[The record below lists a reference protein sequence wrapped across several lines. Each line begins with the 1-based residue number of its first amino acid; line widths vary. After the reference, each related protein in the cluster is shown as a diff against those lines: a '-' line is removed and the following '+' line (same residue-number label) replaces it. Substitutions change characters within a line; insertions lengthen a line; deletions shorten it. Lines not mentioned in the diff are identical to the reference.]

1 MKYFEISRG
10 LFAPSSAPA
19 APPAPPAELPENRT
33 FTEQPMRLQPFATG
47 RSKLFLAAT
56 AVAVLAACGGGGTSV
71 SPTLPQLAAA
81 QPGTLSN
88 CTSLTGFTFANTT
101 ITSASLMAAD
111 AVTSTADG
119 VTLKLPAHCVVVGK
133 MNPRTGIDGKSY
145 AINFE
150 MRLPASWSGRF
161 FHQVNGGNDGF
172 ITTDSTRAFG
182 RKLGGSPT
190 SNGLIEGFAVL
201 TSDAGHAPDTASHP
215 NDPATGLGISGQ
227 TFGLD
232 PQARKDYGYAA
243 VGSLT
248 PMAKSLITAAYGR
261 GPDRSYMVG
270 ASNGGRHAMVAAA
283 RFAADYDGILAGSPG
298 FNLPKSRIAEEWE
311 NQILMGAAQSVDPV
325 TNRPAIWS
333 ALSLADITYVSNRVL
348 AKCDALDGAVD
359 GMGQDVQG
367 CQTAF
372 SFASDVATCAAG
384 QAPDGTCL
392 SPVQKTAL
400 AKIFA
405 GPKNSAGKALY
416 SDWPWTNGIYGA
428 SWRGYMTGTTNGAGT
443 GTSKYGSNIGFA
455 SAAAL
460 IFSTPPAD
468 PAVMTGLGAT
478 MIDWTL
484 AYDFDKAESLIN
496 GTTPVFT
503 ESSMSF
509 MTPPNPTDLGTL
521 RDRGAKMIVFHGT
534 ADPVFSY
541 NDTIAWYK
549 GLAAANNGDAS
560 NFARVFNIAGMNHT
574 AGGPSTDQFD
584 FLTALVAWVEKGQA
598 PDSVIGTTRTATQ
611 NPDMTASGIPAGR
624 TRPLCPYPKFAK
636 YKGTGSL
643 DDAANFACQ

>member
-1 MKYFEISRG
+1 MTRHA
-10 LFAPSSAPA
+10 LTFAPSKPIPA
-19 APPAPPAELPENRT
+19 RAAIPAICV
-33 FTEQPMRLQPFATG
+33 
-47 RSKLFLAAT
+47 AA
-56 AVAVLAACGGGGTSV
+56 LLSACGGSDDSV
-71 SPTLPQLAAA
+71 TTLPQLAAA
-81 QPGTLSN
+81 QPGTLAN
-88 CTSLTGFTFANTT
+88 CTSLTGFVFGNTT
-101 ITSASLMAAD
+101 IVSATQVAAG

-119 VTLKLPAHCVVVGK
+119 VPLALPAHCVVVGK
-133 MNPRTGIDGKSY
+133 MNPRTGIDGKPY

-150 MRLPASWSGRF
+150 MRLPTAWNGRF

-172 ITTDSTRAFG
+172 ITTDTTRAFG

-201 TSDAGHAPDTASHP
+201 TSDAGHAPDSASHP
-215 NDPATGLGISGQ
+215 NDPATGLGIAGQ
-227 TFGLD
+227 VFGLD

-248 PMAKSLITAAYGR
+248 PMAKSLIAAAYGR

-283 RFAADYDGILAGSPG
+283 RYAADYDGILAGSPG
-298 FNLPKSRIAEEWE
+298 FNLPKSRIAEEWT
-311 NQILMGAAQSVDPV
+311 NQILMAAATAIDPV

-359 GMGQDVQG
+359 GMVQDVQG
-367 CQTAF
+367 CQSAF
-372 SFASDVATCAAG
+372 SLDNDVVTCAAG
-384 QAPDGTCL
+384 QLPDGTCL
-392 SPVQKTAL
+392 SAVQKTAL
-400 AKIFA
+400 AKMFA

-428 SWRGYMTGTTNGAGT
+428 NWRGYMTGTTNGAGT
-443 GTSKYGSNIGFA
+443 GTSKYSNNVGFV
-455 SAAAL
+455 SAAAF

-468 PAVMTGLGAT
+468 PTVMTGLGAT

-484 AYDFDKAESLIN
+484 AYDFDKAEALIN

-509 MTPPNPTDLGTL
+509 MTPPAPTNLSTL
-521 RDRGAKMIVFHGT
+521 RDRGAKLIVFHGT

-560 NFARVFNIAGMNHT
+560 NFARVFNVAGMTHT

-598 PDSVIGTTRTATQ
+598 PDSVIGTTRTAAQ
-611 NPDMTASGIPAGR
+611 NPDMTGSGIPAGR
-624 TRPLCPYPKFAK
+624 TRPLCPYPKFPK
-636 YKGTGSL
+636 YKGTGGL
-643 DDAANFACQ
+643 DDAANFSCQ

>member
-1 MKYFEISRG
+1 
-10 LFAPSSAPA
+10 
-19 APPAPPAELPENRT
+19 
-33 FTEQPMRLQPFATG
+33 MRLQPFAAA
-47 RSKLFLAAT
+47 RSKLFLAHAAAAAACT
-56 AVAVLAACGGGGTSV
+56 AAVLTACGGGTSAA
-71 SPTLPQLAAA
+71 PPALPQLAAA
-81 QPGTLSN
+81 QPGPLVN
-88 CTSLTGFTFANTT
+88 CASLTTFNFANTT
-101 ITSASLMAAD
+101 ITSATQMAAD

-119 VTLKLPAHCVVVGK
+119 VTLKLPAHCVVTGK

-150 MRLPASWSGRF
+150 MRLPTSWSGRF

-172 ITTDSTRAFG
+172 ITTDGTRAFG

-227 TFGLD
+227 VFGLD

-311 NQILMGAAQSVDPV
+311 NQILMAAAQTVDPL

-333 ALSLADITYVSNRVL
+333 SFSLADITYVSNQVL

-359 GMGQDVQG
+359 GMVQDVQG
-367 CQTAF
+367 CQSAF
-372 SFASDVATCAAG
+372 SFADDVAVCSAG

-392 SPVQKTAL
+392 SAVQKTAL
-400 AKIFA
+400 AKIYA

-416 SDWPWTNGIYGA
+416 SDWPWTNGINGA
-428 SWRGYMTGTTNGAGT
+428 SWRGYMTGTTYGT
-443 GTSKYGSNIGFA
+443 GSGTSKYGSNLGFV
-455 SAAAL
+455 SAAAF

-468 PAVMTGLGAT
+468 PNVMTGLGAT
-478 MIDWTL
+478 MMDWTL
-484 AYDFDKAESLIN
+484 GYDFDKAESLIN
-496 GTTPVFT
+496 GTTSVFT

-509 MTPPNPTDLGTL
+509 MTPPNPTDLSKL
-521 RDRGAKMIVFHGT
+521 RDRGAKLIVFHGT

-541 NDTIAWYK
+541 NDTVAWYK
-549 GLAAANNGDAS
+549 GLAAANNGDATS
-560 NFARVFNIAGMNHT
+560 FARLFNVAGMNHT

-584 FLTALVAWVEKGQA
+584 LVTALVAWVEKGQPPVNVVA
-598 PDSVIGTTRTATQ
+598 TTRTTTQ
-611 NPDMTASGIPAGR
+611 NPDLVGSGVPPGR
-624 TRPLCPYPKFAK
+624 TRVLCAYPQFPK
-636 YKGTGSL
+636 YKGTGSFE
-643 DDAANFACQ
+643 DAASFACQ

>member
-1 MKYFEISRG
+1 MKRRP
-10 LFAPSSAPA
+10 LTTPVPPKPNA
-19 APPAPPAELPENRT
+19 AWVVV
-33 FTEQPMRLQPFATG
+33 
-47 RSKLFLAAT
+47 AA
-56 AVAVLAACGGGGTSV
+56 ACIAVLLSACGGSDD
-71 SPTLPQLAAA
+71 SPATLPQLAAA
-81 QPGTLSN
+81 QSGTLAA
-88 CTSLTGFTFANTT
+88 CASLTGFTFGATT
-101 ITSASLMAAD
+101 ITSATQMAAN
-111 AVTSTADG
+111 AVTSNADG
-119 VTLKLPAHCVVVGK
+119 VALALPAHCVVVGK
-133 MNPRTGIDGKSY
+133 MNQRTGIDGKPY

-150 MRLPASWSGRF
+150 MRLPNSWNGRF

-172 ITTDSTRAFG
+172 INTDTTRAFG

-201 TSDAGHAPDTASHP
+201 TSDAGHAPDSASHP
-215 NDPATGLGISGQ
+215 NDPATGLGIAGQ
-227 TFGLD
+227 VFGLD

-248 PMAKSLITAAYGR
+248 PMAKSLIAAAYGR

-283 RFAADYDGILAGSPG
+283 RYAADYDGILAGSPG
-298 FNLPKSRIAEEWE
+298 FNLPKSRIAEEWT
-311 NQILMGAAQSVDPV
+311 NQILLGAAQSIDPV

-348 AKCDALDGAVD
+348 AKCDALDGVVD
-359 GMGQDVQG
+359 GMVQDVQG
-367 CQTAF
+367 CQSAF
-372 SFASDVATCAAG
+372 SLANDVVTCAVG

-392 SPVQKTAL
+392 SKVQKSAL
-400 AKIFA
+400 AKMFG
-405 GPKNSAGKALY
+405 GPKNSDGKALY

-443 GTSKYGSNIGFA
+443 GTSKYGNNIGFV
-455 SAAAL
+455 SAAAF

-468 PAVMTGLGAT
+468 PTVMTGLGAT

-484 AYDFDKAESLIN
+484 NYDFDKAEALIN
-496 GTTPVFT
+496 ATTPVFT

-509 MTPPNPTDLGTL
+509 MTPPDPTNLSTL
-521 RDRGAKMIVFHGT
+521 RDRGAKLIVFHGT

-549 GLAAANNGDAS
+549 GLAGANNGDAS
-560 NFARVFNIAGMNHT
+560 SFARVFNVAGMNHT

-584 FLTALVAWVEKGQA
+584 FVTALVAWVEQGQA
-598 PDSVIGTTRTATQ
+598 PDSVIGTTRTAAQ
-611 NPDMTASGIPAGR
+611 NPDMTGSGIPAGR

-636 YKGTGSL
+636 YNGTGSI
-643 DDAANFACQ
+643 DDAANFTCQ

>member
-1 MKYFEISRG
+1 MKRRP
-10 LFAPSSAPA
+10 LTNPAPSHPSAAWVVVPA
-19 APPAPPAELPENRT
+19 T
-33 FTEQPMRLQPFATG
+33 CI
-47 RSKLFLAAT
+47 
-56 AVAVLAACGGGGTSV
+56 AVMLSACGGSDD
-71 SPTLPQLAAA
+71 SAATLPQLAAA
-81 QPGTLSN
+81 QSGTLAA
-88 CTSLTGFTFANTT
+88 CASLTGFTFGATT
-101 ITSASLMAAD
+101 IASATQVAAN

-119 VTLKLPAHCVVVGK
+119 VTLALPAHCVVVGK
-133 MNPRTGIDGKSY
+133 MNQRTGIDGKPY

-150 MRLPASWSGRF
+150 MRLPNSWNGRF

-172 ITTDSTRAFG
+172 INTDTTRAFG

-201 TSDAGHAPDTASHP
+201 SSDAGHTPETASHP
-215 NDPATGLGISGQ
+215 SDPATGLGIAGQ
-227 TFGLD
+227 VFGLD

-248 PMAKSLITAAYGR
+248 PMAKSLIAAAYGR

-283 RFAADYDGILAGSPG
+283 RYAADYDGILAGSPG
-298 FNLPKSRIAEEWE
+298 FNLPKSRIAEEWT
-311 NQILMGAAQSVDPV
+311 NQILMAAAQSIDPV

-359 GMGQDVQG
+359 GMVQDVQG
-367 CQTAF
+367 CQSAF
-372 SFASDVATCAAG
+372 SLANDVATCAAG
-384 QAPDGTCL
+384 QVPDGTCL
-392 SPVQKTAL
+392 SAVQKTAL
-400 AKIFA
+400 AKMFA

-428 SWRGYMTGTTNGAGT
+428 NWRGYMTGVTNGAGA
-443 GTSKYGSNIGFA
+443 GTNKYGNNVGFA
-455 SAAAL
+455 SAAAF

-468 PAVMTGLGAT
+468 PTVMTGLGAT

-484 AYDFDKAESLIN
+484 NYDFDKAEALIN
-496 GTTPVFT
+496 ATTPVFT

-509 MTPPNPTDLGTL
+509 MTPPDPTNLSTL
-521 RDRGAKMIVFHGT
+521 RDRGAKLIVFHGT

-541 NDTIAWYK
+541 NDTIAWYT
-549 GLAAANNGDAS
+549 GLATANHGDAS
-560 NFARVFNIAGMNHT
+560 SFARVFNVAGMTHT
-574 AGGPSTDQFD
+574 QGGPSTDQFD
-584 FLTALVAWVEKGQA
+584 FVTALVAWVEQGRA
-598 PDSVIGTTRTATQ
+598 PDSVIATTRSTAQ
-611 NPDMTASGIPAGR
+611 NPDMTGSGIPAGR
-624 TRPLCPYPKFAK
+624 TRPLCPYPKFPK
-636 YKGTGSL
+636 YKGGGSI